1 MEYVTLM
8 EVPEADAPVR
18 RRRVPRAALRYGPVA
33 ALALVLGTITLGADW
48 VRLRLEAVE
57 VGALRAKAA
66 DDRAAL
72 AQLTEQLQALEA
84 RVGRVA
90 DFERKV
96 RIVADLPGPTLLETS
111 RPALGGPEE
120 EQLVEAGGEEELDSA
135 PDAGQEPADAGRRAT
150 PTPGPA
156 AGPAREAG
164 APAPVSAP
172 PQAWLARAA
181 AARAAGLDGAAVAR
195 LRRRVERLLD
205 RAARLDRSL
214 AALVE
219 ALGARRERLAAM
231 PSIAPV
237 VGFVTSTFGWRRS
250 PFSGRRQFHAGID
263 IAAQPGASF
272 VATAGGRVVF
282 AGVKGALGRAVVL
295 DHGHGLQTIYGHAAS
310 LSVRAGARVA
320 RGDPL
325 GAVGSSGHSTGP
337 HVHYAVTLRGR
348 TVDPA
353 DYLLD

>member
-1 MEYVTLM
+1 M

-33 ALALVLGTITLGADW
+33 LLGLALGTIGLGADW

-57 VGALRAKAA
+57 VRALRAKAA

-72 AQLTEQLQALEA
+72 AQLGEQLRALEA

-96 RIVADLPGPTLLETS
+96 RIVADLPGPALLETS
-111 RPALGGPEE
+111 RPALGGDEE
-120 EQLVEAGGEEELDSA
+120 EPLGAAESEELEEAA
-135 PDAGQEPADAGRRAT
+135 PARGGAG
-150 PTPGPA
+150 
-156 AGPAREAG
+156 GPAREAA

-172 PQAWLARAA
+172 PAPSAAALTPLARLLTAPAWLARAA
-181 AARAAGLDGAAVAR
+181 APRPAGLDEAAIAR
-195 LRRRVERLLD
+195 LRTRMEQLLD
-205 RAARLDRSL
+205 RAADLDRSL
-214 AALVE
+214 AALVA
-219 ALGARRERLAAM
+219 ALGERRERLAAM

-237 VGFVTSTFGWRRS
+237 VGLVTSTFGWRRS

-263 IAAQPGASF
+263 IAAHPGASF
-272 VATAGGRVVF
+272 VATAGGRIVF
-282 AGVKGALGRAVVL
+282 AGVKGALGRAVIV
-295 DHGHGLQTIYGHAAS
+295 DHGHGLQTVYGHAAA
-310 LSVRAGARVA
+310 LRVRSGAYVA

-325 GAVGSSGHSTGP
+325 GAVGSTGHSTGP
-337 HVHYAVTLRGR
+337 HVHYAVKLRGR
-348 TVDPA
+348 SVDPA